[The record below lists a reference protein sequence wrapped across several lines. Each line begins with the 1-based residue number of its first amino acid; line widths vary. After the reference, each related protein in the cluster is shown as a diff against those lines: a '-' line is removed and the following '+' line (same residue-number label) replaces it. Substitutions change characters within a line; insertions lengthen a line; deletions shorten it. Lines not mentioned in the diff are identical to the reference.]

1 MFAKRNLRRKYL
13 IQNREYSFK
22 TKNNFFIRVINMW
35 NKLPKEV
42 IECAD
47 PKKFRILA
55 NYVNFGL

>member
-1 MFAKRNLRRKYL
+1 MEREKYKAYL

-47 PKKFRILA
+47 SKKI
-55 NYVNFGL
+55 